1 MTRTKARPRPPEARR
16 GRRAPP
22 AVATDPAEA
31 ARTAGLR
38 YVSDAGPGIRRR
50 RSGRGFSY
58 VDVDGTTIRDRA
70 KLQRI
75 RALAVPPAWTDVWIC
90 PIANGHIQATGRDAR
105 SRKQYRYHRRFREVR
120 DSAKYERTLAFA
132 EALPRIRAQLAEDLA
147 RPGLPK
153 RKVVAAV
160 VRLLELTGIRVGNE
174 EYARQNRS
182 YGLTTMRSRH
192 VTVDG
197 SAIRFRFRGK
207 SGREADLDLR
217 DRRLAAI
224 VRRCQELPG
233 QVLFQYRAEDG
244 ELDSVDSEDVNGY
257 LREVTGED
265 YTAKDFRT
273 WAGTVLAAT
282 ALQAVEEVDSDTAAK
297 RNVVRAIET
306 VAEQLGN
313 TPAVCRS
320 CYVHPAILESYLEGE
335 LVSVLRQRAERELAD
350 TLEHRSPEEAAVLAL
365 LQQRL
370 KRAEGVRG
378 AA

>member
-1 MTRTKARPRPPEARR
+1 MRRPRRA
-16 GRRAPP
+16 APP
-22 AVATDPAEA
+22 VVTKDPVEA
-31 ARTAGLR
+31 ARAAGLR
-38 YVSDAGPGIRRR
+38 YVSDMGPGIRRR
-50 RSGRGFSY
+50 RSGKGFTY
-58 VDVDGTTIRDRA
+58 TDVDGTTLRDRE
-70 KLQRI
+70 KLARI
-75 RALAVPPAWTDVWIC
+75 KALAIPPAWTDVWIC
-90 PIANGHIQATGRDAR
+90 PLANGHIQATGRDAKG
-105 SRKQYRYHRRFREVR
+105 RKQYRYHPRFREVR

-132 EALPRIRAQLAEDLA
+132 EALPGIRARVEHDLA
-147 RPGLPK
+147 LPGLSK

-160 VRLLELTGIRVGNE
+160 VRLLELTQIRVGNE

-182 YGLTTMRSRH
+182 YGLTTMRDRH
-192 VTVDG
+192 VKVQGG
-197 SAIRFRFRGK
+197 SIRFKFKGK
-207 SGREADLDLR
+207 SGKEHALDLK

-224 VRRCQELPG
+224 VKRCQELPG
-233 QVLFQYRAEDG
+233 QVLFQFRGDDG
-244 ELDSVDSEDVNGY
+244 ELDSVDSEDVNAY

-282 ALQAVEEVDSDTAAK
+282 ALQAVEEFDTETAAK
-297 RNVVRAIET
+297 RNVVQAIEQ
-306 VAEQLGN
+306 VAQQLGN

-335 LVSVLRQRAERELAD
+335 LVSVLRQRAEQELAE

-370 KRAEGVRG
+370 KRAAEDVRG